1 VSTEAGRDLVLREF
15 VRHRSSLFAV
25 TLSLVRDF
33 GFAEEVLQEIAVVIC
48 DQWADFKPG
57 TNFQAWAIRIARN
70 KIYTL
75 TRSSRRLIL
84 LSPEAMEGIERAAAA
99 ESRPGWLEAVQN
111 CMEALEERAR
121 TLLSLRYQK
130 GLSGQEIARKLQMPV
145 TAVHMALSRA
155 RASLGRCV
163 EGRLAE
169 GEPSP

>member
-1 VSTEAGRDLVLREF
+1 MESSRDLVLREF
-15 VRHRSSLFAV
+15 VRHRSTLFSYV
-25 TLSLVRDF
+25 LSLVREF
-33 GFAEEVLQEIAVVIC
+33 SFAEEVLQELAVVVC
-48 DQWADFKPG
+48 DQWADFRPG
-57 TNFQAWAIRIARN
+57 TNFQAWAMRIARN
-70 KIYTL
+70 KIHTL
-75 TRSSRRLIL
+75 TRSARRLIL

-111 CMEALEERAR
+111 CMEGLEERAR

-130 GLSGQEIARKLQMPV
+130 GLSGQEIALKLQMPV

-155 RASLGRCV
+155 RASVGRCV